1 MSTTAGADLYGALED
16 AGINRF
22 IGHIVEQRPSLFNY
36 ATPGIAAHRDLL
48 CRDVAAAESVRN
60 RNNPTVTTVGR
71 LPVLGSD
78 GPIELEYCL
87 QLTAFEF
94 DFHPGGAFVLPDGE
108 SLAEGEFAV
117 HVQACA
123 GLGCPSDAAGDF
135 RPPFTVP
142 DPVLPPT
149 FPDFPVAT
157 GRGRFFPDGGTE
169 PVTDG
174 GRDVATFD
182 ARTRGGFVAA
192 PRLAGSRTVSRSV
205 PRTGG
210 TIGGAGSGGIRIPGQ
225 FDFEFPGF
233 DVLAPIP
240 LVPRPDVTMQ
250 CFCLDVFLVGSVDM
264 VTRDGQRA
272 PEFDIAHLELAT
284 EEGESLDFP
293 LGMKNAIECYLDQLI
308 RHVLLPAA
316 ETAVRESVGEL
327 LDLPL
332 VQVELTAD
340 DPQVSFP
347 ETSAIPNNPA
357 VEDDQLKIWID
368 LDLVGGSS

>member
-16 AGINRF
+16 TGINRF
-22 IGHIVEQRPSLFNY
+22 IGHIMEQRPSLFNY
-36 ATPGIAAHRDLL
+36 ATAGIAAHRDLL
-48 CRDVAAAESVRN
+48 CHEVAAAESVRN

-94 DFHPGGAFVLPDGE
+94 DFHPGGAFVLPDEE
-108 SLAEGEFAV
+108 SLSEEEFAV

-123 GLGCPSDAAGDF
+123 GLGCPSDAASDF
-135 RPPFTVP
+135 RPSR
-142 DPVLPPT
+142 PVLDLPP
-149 FPDFPVAT
+149 FRDFPVAT
-157 GRGRFFPDGGTE
+157 GRGRVFPDGGAE

-174 GRDVATFD
+174 GRDVATFG
-182 ARTRGGFVAA
+182 ARTRGGFAAA
-192 PRLAGSRTVSRSV
+192 PGFAGSRTVSRSV

-210 TIGGAGSGGIRIPGQ
+210 TIGGVGSGGIRIPGQ

-272 PEFDIAHLELAT
+272 PEFEIAHLELAT

-293 LGMKNAIECYLDQLI
+293 LGMKNTIECYMDQLI

-316 ETAVRESVGEL
+316 ETAVRESIGEL
-327 LDLPL
+327 LDVPL
-332 VQVELTAD
+332 VDIELTAA

-347 ETSAIPNNPA
+347 ETSDVPNNPA
-357 VEDDQLKIWID
+357 VEDDQLKVWID
-368 LDLVGGSS
+368 LDLAGGSS